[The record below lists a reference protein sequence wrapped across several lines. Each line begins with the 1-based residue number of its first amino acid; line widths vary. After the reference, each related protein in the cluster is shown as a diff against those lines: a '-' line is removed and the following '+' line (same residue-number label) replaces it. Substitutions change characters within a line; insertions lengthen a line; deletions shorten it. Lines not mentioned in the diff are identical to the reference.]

1 MTFAFSLAGQYN
13 VSTYKEFDGTVAA
26 VETRG
31 FWRDYAETGGGPTN
45 QDYHWNGNAESYYF
59 IGTAAGQAMRAL
71 EDGTWTQ
78 PVITPTNNP
87 S

>member
-1 MTFAFSLAGQYN
+1 MTLAFLPAGQYN